1 MGQKQPHF
9 TYQQPRFRANTE
21 NEISVHEASSDNFK
35 MSKVSE
41 EPTATV
47 CHTHDNELSVGS
59 ESHYD
64 HFQQQMMNEMIS

>member
-1 MGQKQPHF
+1 
-9 TYQQPRFRANTE
+9 
-21 NEISVHEASSDNFK
+21 

-47 CHTHDNELSVGS
+47 CNTHDNELSVGS

-64 HFQQQMMNEMIS
+64 HFQQQMMNEMISQPQIQKFMQEAYKNFLKENNSSKDQI